1 MPLDNRVHLIDA
13 NRALPDAVARKLD
26 ARMVWLRRQQIALD
40 DELGVPFPRIEVIQ
54 AAWWNELEDG
64 TPGAVPARVSI
75 SGETEHGDDDHVSF
89 VIQAS
94 AAALLEFD
102 DDLMLGV
109 LAHEF
114 LHVVQNSLAV
124 WWHVHGV
131 GDRTPLQLEPDSY
144 QRSLDDYRRLDSA
157 MQANPGLWLSDR
169 LRRLEA
175 AMETEPG
182 PAVARGLRAIT
193 ENWIDAG
200 LPAERVPGTLKGG
213 FIAIDERIIQRAR
226 ELGVIPRDEN
236 ARGNS

>member
-1 MPLDNRVHLIDA
+1 MPLDNRVRLIDA
-13 NRALPDAVARKLD
+13 GRQSALPDEVARKLD
-26 ARMVWLRRQQIALD
+26 ARMLWLRGQQIALD
-40 DELGVPFPRIEVIQ
+40 DELGLPFPRIEVIP
-54 AAWWNELEDG
+54 AAWRNTLEDG

-75 SGETEHGDDDHVSF
+75 SGEAEDGDDDHVWF

-124 WWHVHGV
+124 WWHVHG
-131 GDRTPLQLEPDSY
+131 GGERTPLQLEPDSY

-157 MQANPGLWLSDR
+157 MQANPDLWLSDR

-175 AMETEPG
+175 AMGTERNPD
-182 PAVARGLRAIT
+182 VARGLRAIT

-200 LPAERVPGTLKGG
+200 LPAEQVPGTLKGG

-226 ELGVIPRDEN
+226 ELGVIPPEQN
-236 ARGNS
+236 A